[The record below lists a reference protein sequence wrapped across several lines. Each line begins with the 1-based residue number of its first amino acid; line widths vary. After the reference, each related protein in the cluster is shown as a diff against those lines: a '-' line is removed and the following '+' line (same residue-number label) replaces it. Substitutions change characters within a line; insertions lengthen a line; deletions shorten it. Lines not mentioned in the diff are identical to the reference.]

1 METPEQTELEKFI
14 DQQLKKLP
22 EREAPEELITNVF
35 ATIAARQNAPWY
47 KQPFT
52 SWPRNTQALL
62 FGALAIMFAGAV
74 YLASRPAEALSAGA
88 ITDRA
93 SSFAWIGRMFETLA
107 YSAVGIIRALPWQ
120 GFVAIALVLFAMYA
134 ACVATGFALY
144 RITARQNAHAAA

>member
-22 EREAPEELITNVF
+22 EREAPDALIANVF

-62 FGALAIMFAGAV
+62 FAALAIMFSGAV
-74 YLASRPAEALSAGA
+74 YLASRPAEALTAGA
-88 ITDRA
+88 LAERA
-93 SSFAWIGRMFETLA
+93 SSFAWLGRMLETLA
-107 YSAVGIIRALPWQ
+107 STGVGIIRGLPWQ
-120 GFVAIALVLFAMYA
+120 WLVALAVVLFAMYA

-144 RITARQNAHAAA
+144 RITARQNGAA

>member
-22 EREAPEELITNVF
+22 EREAPDALITNVF

-62 FGALAIMFAGAV
+62 FAALSIMFAGAV
-74 YLASRPAEALSAGA
+74 YLASRPAEALSSGA
-88 ITDRA
+88 LTERA
-93 SSFAWIGRMFETLA
+93 SSFAWLGRMFETLA
-107 YSAVGIIRALPWQ
+107 STGVGIIRGLPWQ
-120 GFVAIALVLFAMYA
+120 WLLALAVVLFAMYA
-134 ACVATGFALY
+134 ACVATGFVLY
-144 RITARQNAHAAA
+144 RITARQNAVA

>member
-22 EREAPEELITNVF
+22 EREAPDALIANVF
-35 ATIAARQNAPWY
+35 ASIAARQNAPWY

-62 FGALAIMFAGAV
+62 FAALSIIFAGAV
-74 YLASRPAEALSAGA
+74 YLAWRPAEALSSSAL
-88 ITDRA
+88 TERA
-93 SSFAWIGRMFETLA
+93 SSFAWLGRMFETLA
-107 YSAVGIIRALPWQ
+107 STGVDIIRGLPWQ
-120 GFVAIALVLFAMYA
+120 WLVALAVVLFAMYA

-144 RITARQNAHAAA
+144 RITARQNAAA

>member
-1 METPEQTELEKFI
+1 METPEHTELEKFI

-22 EREAPEELITNVF
+22 EREAPDDLIANVF

-62 FGALAIMFAGAV
+62 FAALAVMFAGAV

-88 ITDRA
+88 LTERA
-93 SSFAWIGRMFETLA
+93 TSFAWIARMFETL
-107 YSAVGIIRALPWQ
+107 SSTAVGVVRGLPWQ
-120 GFVAIALVLFAMYA
+120 WLVALSVVLFAMYA

-144 RITARQNAHAAA
+144 KITARQNANAAA